1 MLGVFKRLISLNS
14 EKREGIFF
22 LTIGIGS
29 IFTWGHMFYKDM
41 LNFDFNAPIKT
52 WIFDLLEYSLLSLFP
67 IMVIVF
73 VIILGLGLLGMFDQS
88 RRGKTDDGHE

>member
-14 EKREGIFF
+14 EKRDGIFF
-22 LTIGIGS
+22 LSIGIGS

-52 WIFDLLEYSLLSLFP
+52 WIFDYLNILFYLSSLSWLF
-67 IMVIVF
+67 F
-73 VIILGLGLLGMFDQS
+73 L
-88 RRGKTDDGHE
+88 